1 MKKVLVTGATG
12 SIGAEIVKEYA
23 KNDFFVYIHYNS
35 NHQKAQNLLEEI
47 DNKGELI
54 SFDIKDKES
63 IKNSLENLDVDVL
76 INNAGIIK
84 DNLFFFMSDDEWE
97 DVINTN
103 LNGNF
108 YITKIISKNMMM
120 NKKGS
125 IVNIASIS
133 GVSGN
138 GAVPKENYIK
148 PLIRTELEGLC
159 IKTLQSDIFNN
170 WVNKEWVD
178 GDNGIGAITAIDVAD
193 GKLTIDSLN
202 LAQKVY
208 NMLNRIAVSGGTYKD
223 WIETVYDTDFYF
235 RAETP
240 IYEGGM
246 STMIDFEPVVS
257 TADGRNGEEPLG
269 SLAGRGVSGERKG
282 GRIKIKVTEPC
293 YIIGIASITP
303 LVDYSQGNEW
313 DNWLDTLDDLHKPE
327 LDAIG
332 WQDLMAN
339 IMHFRA
345 NTTDAIG
352 KQPAWI
358 NYMTN
363 YLS

>member
-12 SIGAEIVKEYA
+12 SIGEEIVKEYA
-23 KNDFFVYIHYNS
+23 KNGFFVYIHYYS

-120 NKKGS
+120 NKRGS

-138 GAVPKENYIK
+138 AGQANYSASKGGIIA
-148 PLIRTELEGLC
+148 LT
-159 IKTLQSDIFNN
+159 KTLCLELGRYNIRVNALAPAIIESEMTKDIPNL
-170 WVNKEWVD
+170 KEMKKAIPLGRFGTANEVAKCAYFIGVD
-178 GDNGIGAITAIDVAD
+178 ATYISGEV
-193 GKLTIDSLN
+193 LN
-202 LAQKVY
+202 
-208 NMLNRIAVSGGTYKD
+208 ISGG
-223 WIETVYDTDFYF
+223 
-235 RAETP
+235 
-240 IYEGGM
+240 
-246 STMIDFEPVVS
+246 MI
-257 TADGRNGEEPLG
+257 R
-269 SLAGRGVSGERKG
+269 
-282 GRIKIKVTEPC
+282 
-293 YIIGIASITP
+293 
-303 LVDYSQGNEW
+303 
-313 DNWLDTLDDLHKPE
+313 
-327 LDAIG
+327 
-332 WQDLMAN
+332 
-339 IMHFRA
+339 
-345 NTTDAIG
+345 
-352 KQPAWI
+352 
-358 NYMTN
+358 
-363 YLS
+363 

>member
-12 SIGAEIVKEYA
+12 SIGEEIVKEYA
-23 KNDFFVYIHYNS
+23 KNGFFVYIHYNS

-120 NKKGS
+120 NKRGS

-138 GAVPKENYIK
+138 AGQANYSSSKGAIIA
-148 PLIRTELEGLC
+148 LT
-159 IKTLQSDIFNN
+159 KTLCLELGRYNIRVNALAPAIIESEMTKDIPNL
-170 WVNKEWVD
+170 KEMKKAIPLGRFGTANEVAKCAYFIGVD
-178 GDNGIGAITAIDVAD
+178 ATYISGEV
-193 GKLTIDSLN
+193 LN
-202 LAQKVY
+202 
-208 NMLNRIAVSGGTYKD
+208 ISGGM
-223 WIETVYDTDFYF
+223 F
-235 RAETP
+235 R
-240 IYEGGM
+240 
-246 STMIDFEPVVS
+246 
-257 TADGRNGEEPLG
+257 
-269 SLAGRGVSGERKG
+269 
-282 GRIKIKVTEPC
+282 
-293 YIIGIASITP
+293 
-303 LVDYSQGNEW
+303 
-313 DNWLDTLDDLHKPE
+313 
-327 LDAIG
+327 
-332 WQDLMAN
+332 
-339 IMHFRA
+339 
-345 NTTDAIG
+345 
-352 KQPAWI
+352 
-358 NYMTN
+358 
-363 YLS
+363 

>member
-23 KNDFFVYIHYNS
+23 KNGFFVYIHYNS

-138 GAVPKENYIK
+138 AGQANYSASKGGIIA
-148 PLIRTELEGLC
+148 LT
-159 IKTLQSDIFNN
+159 KTLCLELGRYNIRVNALAPAIIESEMTKDIPNL
-170 WVNKEWVD
+170 KEMKKAIPLGRFGTANEVASCAYFIGVD
-178 GDNGIGAITAIDVAD
+178 ATYISGEV
-193 GKLTIDSLN
+193 LN
-202 LAQKVY
+202 
-208 NMLNRIAVSGGTYKD
+208 ISGGM
-223 WIETVYDTDFYF
+223 F
-235 RAETP
+235 R
-240 IYEGGM
+240 
-246 STMIDFEPVVS
+246 
-257 TADGRNGEEPLG
+257 
-269 SLAGRGVSGERKG
+269 
-282 GRIKIKVTEPC
+282 
-293 YIIGIASITP
+293 
-303 LVDYSQGNEW
+303 
-313 DNWLDTLDDLHKPE
+313 
-327 LDAIG
+327 
-332 WQDLMAN
+332 
-339 IMHFRA
+339 
-345 NTTDAIG
+345 
-352 KQPAWI
+352 
-358 NYMTN
+358 
-363 YLS
+363 

>member
-12 SIGAEIVKEYA
+12 SIGKEIVKEYA
-23 KNDFFVYIHYNS
+23 KNGFFVYIHYNS

-84 DNLFFFMSDDEWE
+84 DNLFFFMSDESWE

-138 GAVPKENYIK
+138 AGQANYSASKGGIIA
-148 PLIRTELEGLC
+148 LT
-159 IKTLQSDIFNN
+159 KTLCLELGRYNIRVNALAPAIIESEMTKDIPNL
-170 WVNKEWVD
+170 KEMKKAIPLGRFGTANEVASCAYFIGVD
-178 GDNGIGAITAIDVAD
+178 ATYISGEV
-193 GKLTIDSLN
+193 LN
-202 LAQKVY
+202 
-208 NMLNRIAVSGGTYKD
+208 ISGG
-223 WIETVYDTDFYF
+223 
-235 RAETP
+235 
-240 IYEGGM
+240 
-246 STMIDFEPVVS
+246 MI
-257 TADGRNGEEPLG
+257 R
-269 SLAGRGVSGERKG
+269 
-282 GRIKIKVTEPC
+282 
-293 YIIGIASITP
+293 
-303 LVDYSQGNEW
+303 
-313 DNWLDTLDDLHKPE
+313 
-327 LDAIG
+327 
-332 WQDLMAN
+332 
-339 IMHFRA
+339 
-345 NTTDAIG
+345 
-352 KQPAWI
+352 
-358 NYMTN
+358 
-363 YLS
+363 

>member
-12 SIGAEIVKEYA
+12 SIGEEIVKEYA
-23 KNDFFVYIHYNS
+23 KNGFFVYIHYNS

-120 NKKGS
+120 NKRGS

-138 GAVPKENYIK
+138 AGQANYSASKGGIIA
-148 PLIRTELEGLC
+148 LT
-159 IKTLQSDIFNN
+159 KTLCLELGRYNIRVNALAPEIIESEMTKDIPNL
-170 WVNKEWVD
+170 KEMKKAIPLGRFGTANEVAKCAYFIGVD
-178 GDNGIGAITAIDVAD
+178 ATYISGEV
-193 GKLTIDSLN
+193 LN
-202 LAQKVY
+202 
-208 NMLNRIAVSGGTYKD
+208 ISGG
-223 WIETVYDTDFYF
+223 
-235 RAETP
+235 
-240 IYEGGM
+240 
-246 STMIDFEPVVS
+246 MI
-257 TADGRNGEEPLG
+257 R
-269 SLAGRGVSGERKG
+269 
-282 GRIKIKVTEPC
+282 
-293 YIIGIASITP
+293 
-303 LVDYSQGNEW
+303 
-313 DNWLDTLDDLHKPE
+313 
-327 LDAIG
+327 
-332 WQDLMAN
+332 
-339 IMHFRA
+339 
-345 NTTDAIG
+345 
-352 KQPAWI
+352 
-358 NYMTN
+358 
-363 YLS
+363 

>member
-12 SIGAEIVKEYA
+12 NIGEEIVKEYA
-23 KNDFFVYIHYNS
+23 KNGFFVYIHYNS

-120 NKKGS
+120 NKRGS

-138 GAVPKENYIK
+138 AGQANYSASKGAIIA
-148 PLIRTELEGLC
+148 LT
-159 IKTLQSDIFNN
+159 KTLCLELGRYNIRVNALAPAIIESEMTKDIPNL
-170 WVNKEWVD
+170 KEMKKAIPLGRFGTANEVAKCAYFIGVD
-178 GDNGIGAITAIDVAD
+178 ATYISGEV
-193 GKLTIDSLN
+193 LN
-202 LAQKVY
+202 
-208 NMLNRIAVSGGTYKD
+208 ISGGM
-223 WIETVYDTDFYF
+223 F
-235 RAETP
+235 R
-240 IYEGGM
+240 
-246 STMIDFEPVVS
+246 
-257 TADGRNGEEPLG
+257 
-269 SLAGRGVSGERKG
+269 
-282 GRIKIKVTEPC
+282 
-293 YIIGIASITP
+293 
-303 LVDYSQGNEW
+303 
-313 DNWLDTLDDLHKPE
+313 
-327 LDAIG
+327 
-332 WQDLMAN
+332 
-339 IMHFRA
+339 
-345 NTTDAIG
+345 
-352 KQPAWI
+352 
-358 NYMTN
+358 
-363 YLS
+363 